1 MWRAGRT
8 NRIAKKTIRQFTSGK
23 GVTKET
29 IGSVVLEMMKPQKER
44 VLRQCQ
50 EHNQWKIEQI

>member
-8 NRIAKKTIRQFTSGK
+8 DRIAKKTIRQFTSGK

-50 EHNQWKIEQI
+50 EHN

>member
-8 NRIAKKTIRQFTSGK
+8 NRIVKKTIRQFTSGK

-29 IGSVVLEMMKPQKER
+29 IRSVVLEMMKP
-44 VLRQCQ
+44 
-50 EHNQWKIEQI
+50 